1 MNFSITTLC
10 LILFGLYI
18 IYTLYFASEN
28 FEEIVSPSVQSHEQL
43 HVQNEQSHYQNEQY
57 DQNDQEHYQN
67 EIKQENLVDLVKIN
81 ILEKPQYSI
90 EREEL
95 IVDDEDTKFY
105 KAHFNEYASD
115 GFDGYGIYTPQ
126 GDDADLFTKP
136 IKFNKKEEF
145 GAWDSSI
152 GNFSSFDKNEKGYLG
167 TNAQNVHSSLVQD
180 TIKNKYQESKK
191 KASQSKS
198 RDTQSEIIRF
208 ARYLKKDTSKL
219 QDIIT
224 QIKKRNSFVK
234 HMNDTEINVLHN
246 SWISANNNVKEQII
260 NELLDITDG
269 KLYIVCPTGVTSRII
284 NANIVENPESSPI
297 KEEDLRKEMLQSAS
311 KIRAEL
317 DNSASFKNL
326 SDIDQDHFFKEK
338 LIQKFYKD
346 YDGIISQ
353 DRIRKEYEI
362 WINDI

>member
-1 MNFSITTLC
+1 MNFSIYKL
-10 LILFGLYI
+10 LLVLFVLYI
-18 IYTLYFASEN
+18 IYTLFYTSEN
-28 FEEIVSPSVQSHEQL
+28 FEENIKVVSPSVQSHER
-43 HVQNEQSHYQNEQY
+43 EQSHFQNQQDQQLDYQTHEQG
-57 DQNDQEHYQN
+57 NR
-67 EIKQENLVDLVKIN
+67 QENLADLVKIN

-90 EREEL
+90 EREL

-126 GDDADLFTKP
+126 SDGELSPEILQKLS
-136 IKFNKKEEF
+136 KGKKEGL
-145 GAWDSSI
+145 GAWDSTSLD
-152 GNFSSFDKNEKGYLG
+152 NFATFDRNEKGYLG

-180 TIKNKYQESKK
+180 TIKNKYLASKK
-191 KASQSKS
+191 KALQAPS
-198 RDTQSEIIRF
+198 RDTETEIIKF
-208 ARYLKKDTSKL
+208 SRYLKKDSGKL
-219 QDIIT
+219 QDIIN
-224 QIKKRNSFVK
+224 QIKERNSFVK
-234 HMNDTEINVLHN
+234 NMNDTEINVLHN

-269 KLYIVCPTGVTSRII
+269 RSYIVCPTGVTSRII

-317 DNSASFKNL
+317 DRSIQFQNL

-338 LIQKFYKD
+338 LIQKFYND
-346 YDGIISQ
+346 YDGIISR
-353 DRIRKEYEI
+353 DRIKKEYDH
-362 WINDI
+362 WIDDI